1 MAKAKKAA
9 QKSACGTMSE
19 MKFDL
24 VVGIILIAIG
34 ALMLLENTGML
45 PKALAVW
52 PVILVIAG
60 FGMVFKGAFE

>member
-1 MAKAKKAA
+1 MAKAKKAV
-9 QKSACGTMSE
+9 QKSAGGAMSE